1 MQTLNFRGAFAGIIA
16 NKGVL
21 LALGAALTVV
31 WLLAALISALR
42 RKVK

>member
-1 MQTLNFRGAFAGIIA
+1 MTVNLHGIV
-16 NKGVL
+16 GVILAQPGIL

-31 WLLAALISALR
+31 WLAAALISALR